1 MIGYPGGIGKKP
13 IIKKNKP
20 LKNLTQNSFKNRGM
34 TFEHDINLSNLYYL
48 ENDRAVITKRP
59 TPINVV
65 KVDYQSGAK
74 ITHAYFEKQSTTD
87 YNGIYRGKYLD
98 FEAKSTLSMSSLP
111 IANITIHQRKHLE
124 KIVNQGGIAFL
135 LIAFHKRDEAF
146 VLKAEDFL
154 NFAMKEN
161 RKSLPYVWIKS
172 KGELVSVQYQPR
184 LDYLAAID
192 RLFF

>member
-13 IIKKNKP
+13 INKKNKP
-20 LKNLTQNSFKNRGM
+20 LKKLAQNSFKNRGM

-48 ENDRAVITKRP
+48 ENNRAVITKRP

-124 KIVNQGGIAFL
+124 KIVKQGGIAFL
-135 LIAFHKRDEAF
+135 LIAFQKRDEAF

-161 RKSLPYVWIKS
+161 RKSLPYAWIKS
-172 KGELVSVQYQPR
+172 KGELVLVQYQPR

>member
-20 LKNLTQNSFKNRGM
+20 LKKLAQNSFKNRGM

-48 ENDRAVITKRP
+48 ENNRAVITKRP

-124 KIVNQGGIAFL
+124 KIVKQGGIAFL
-135 LIAFHKRDEAF
+135 LIAFQKRDEAF

-161 RKSLPYVWIKS
+161 RKSLPYAWIKS
-172 KGELVSVQYQPR
+172 KGELVLVQYQPR

>member
-1 MIGYPGGIGKKP
+1 MIRYPGGIGKKP
-13 IIKKNKP
+13 TLKKNKP
-20 LKNLTQNSFKNRGM
+20 LKNLSQNSFKNRGM
-34 TFEHDINLSNLYYL
+34 TFEHDINVSNQYYL
-48 ENDRAVITKRP
+48 DKDKAVITKRP

-124 KIVNQGGIAFL
+124 KIVNHGGIAFL
-135 LIAFHKRDEAF
+135 LISFNKRDEIF

-154 NFAMKEN
+154 IFTSKEN
-161 RKSLPYVWIKS
+161 RKSLPYAWIQA
-172 KGELVSVQYQPR
+172 KGALVSVQYQPR
-184 LDYLAAID
+184 LDYLSAVD